1 MPARINQINRIRS
14 FNYRRKRSLTE
25 KLHIGRGDAVS
36 FIGSGG
42 KTTSVITAA
51 NELASQ
57 GLRVAVTTTTK
68 MGVHEKERL
77 NSSVSFFGT
86 VTGQKLSAPPL
97 EVIDRLC
104 NSFDVVLIEADGSK
118 RRAVKGWN
126 DTEPVIH
133 PRTTKTVGLISTRT
147 LGKPVNEIWVH
158 RPERFL
164 SITSAK
170 MDKPLRLT
178 HIMQAVF
185 HPSGL
190 FLRARGT
197 CFVLCIA
204 PRSEHEAIR
213 TAYYRARGRRFGQRG
228 TRSNPYLRFSCPCT
242 GNRKPFRHP
251 PYCSV
256 QRGCKARALHDRRN

>member
-1 MPARINQINRIRS
+1 MSSRIDRLCRIRN
-14 FNYRRKRSLTE
+14 FNRRSICALTE
-25 KLHIGRGDAVS
+25 TLHICRGDVVS

-42 KTTSVITAA
+42 KTTSMLTTA
-51 NELASQ
+51 NELAAA
-57 GLRVAVTTTTK
+57 GWRVAVTTTTK
-68 MGVHEKERL
+68 MGVREKKRL
-77 NSSVSFFGT
+77 SSAVYFCGIEQ
-86 VTGQKLSAPPL
+86 GEKLSAPPS
-97 EVIDRLC
+97 EVIDGLC

-147 LGKPVNEIWVH
+147 LGKPVNEAWVH

-164 SITSAK
+164 NITTAK
-170 MDKPLRLT
+170 MNKPLRLT

-185 HPSGL
+185 HPNGL
-190 FLRARGT
+190 FFKARGT

-242 GNRKPFRHP
+242 GNRKPFRHS
-251 PYCSV
+251 PYRCV
-256 QRGCKARALHDRRN
+256 QRSR

>member
-1 MPARINQINRIRS
+1 MPARINRQCRILNFNRRS
-14 FNYRRKRSLTE
+14 IGSLTE
-25 KLHIGRGDAVS
+25 KLRLCRGDVVS

-42 KTTSVITAA
+42 KTTSMITAA
-51 NELASQ
+51 NELAAQ

-68 MGVHEKERL
+68 MGAREKGRL
-77 NSSVSFFGT
+77 DSAVSFFGT
-86 VTGQKLSAPPL
+86 EMGEKLSAPPP
-97 EVIDRLC
+97 EVIDSLC
-104 NSFDVVLIEADGSK
+104 DNYDVVLIEADGSK

-147 LGKPVNEIWVH
+147 LGKPVNETWVH
-158 RPERFL
+158 RTERFL
-164 SITSAK
+164 NITSAK
-170 MDKPLRLT
+170 MNKPLRLT

-185 HPSGL
+185 HPNGL
-190 FLRARGT
+190 FLKAHGT
-197 CFVLCIA
+197 CFVLCVA

-228 TRSNPYLRFSCPCT
+228 TGSNPYLRFSCPCT

-251 PYCSV
+251 PHRCV
-256 QRGCKARALHDRRN
+256 Q

>member
-1 MPARINQINRIRS
+1 MSIFSDVRNADTHKPMPDTRS
-14 FNYRRKRSLTE
+14 FSYRRKRSLTE
-25 KLHIGRGDAVS
+25 KLNICRGDIVS

-42 KTTSVITAA
+42 KTTSIITTA
-51 NELASQ
+51 NELTAA
-57 GLRVAVTTTTK
+57 GFHVAVTTTTK
-68 MGVHEKERL
+68 MGIREKARL
-77 NSSVSFFGT
+77 APAVYFCGMEQ
-86 VTGQKLSAPPL
+86 GEKLSAPPT
-97 EVIDRLC
+97 EVLNRLC
-104 NSFDVVLIEADGSK
+104 NNYDVVLIEADGSK

-147 LGKPVNEIWVH
+147 LGKPVNETWVH

-164 SITSAK
+164 NITSAK
-170 MDKPLRLT
+170 MNKPLRLT

-185 HPSGL
+185 HPNGL
-190 FLRARGT
+190 FLKARGT

-204 PRSEHEAIR
+204 PRSEHDAIR

-242 GNRKPFRHP
+242 GNRKPIRHP
-251 PYCSV
+251 PHRCV
-256 QRGCKARALHDRRN
+256 Q

>member
-1 MPARINQINRIRS
+1 MPARINRRCRIRN
-14 FNYRRKRSLTE
+14 FNRRSICPLTE
-25 KLHIGRGDAVS
+25 KLHIRHGDVVS

-42 KTTSVITAA
+42 KTTSIITTA
-51 NELASQ
+51 NELAVH

-68 MGVHEKERL
+68 MGVHEKGRL
-77 NSSVSFFGT
+77 DSTVSFFGT
-86 VTGQKLSAPPL
+86 EMGEKLSAPPSR
-97 EVIDRLC
+97 VIDSLC
-104 NSFDVVLIEADGSK
+104 DSYDVVLIEADGSK

-147 LGKPVNEIWVH
+147 LGKPVNESWVH

-164 SITSAK
+164 NITSAK
-170 MDKPLRLT
+170 MNKPLRLT
-178 HIMQAVF
+178 HIMQAVV
-185 HPSGL
+185 HPNGL
-190 FLRARGT
+190 FFKARGT
-197 CFVLCIA
+197 CFVLCVA

-213 TAYYRARGRRFGQRG
+213 TAYYRARGRRFSQRG

-251 PYCSV
+251 SYRCV
-256 QRGCKARALHDRRN
+256 QRSR